1 MLRTAFLSFCCLVG
15 SAGLAFGQATP
26 SITVDSRPSPAD
38 TANRVVLALPI
49 ASPGAGSYAGA
60 GQSIQQDL
68 VADLTS
74 LTAAH
79 VIAPGSAHAVTDEQA
94 ALEQGRQNG
103 AGFVVWGQAQVS
115 GNQMRV
121 TGQLLD
127 VSSGRPLAG
136 LKATAPADN
145 LFPLEDSLAAQVA
158 RALPA
163 SIGLL
168 VPPPQTQPTGQGTE
182 AAREPA
188 PLPPALSEQS
198 PATEPSNP
206 YYSYTATVP
215 KTYYTYN
222 TYYYPS
228 YWSPYWD
235 YPYVWGGI
243 GFYGGW
249 GLYHGGWYHHG
260 WGDHDWRGG
269 HYGYRGYS
277 GGFRGGY
284 GGGFHGGGFHGGG
297 SAGHGGGGGGHR

>member
-1 MLRTAFLSFCCLVG
+1 MLRAAFLSVCGLVG
-15 SAGLAFGQATP
+15 SAGLAVGQATQ
-26 SITVDSRPSPAD
+26 SITVDGRPASNDA
-38 TANRVVLALPI
+38 TNRVVLTLPI
-49 ASPGAGSYAGA
+49 ASPGTGSYASA

-79 VIAPGSAHAVTDEQA
+79 VIAPPSAHAVMDEQA

-127 VSSGRPLAG
+127 VNSGRPLAG

-168 VPPPQTQPTGQGTE
+168 VPPPQTQPAVQGTE

-198 PATEPSNP
+198 PATESTNP

-215 KTYYTYN
+215 QTYYNYN

-260 WGDHDWRGG
+260 WGDHGWYGG
-269 HYGYRGYS
+269 RYGGYRGYG

-284 GGGFHGGGFHGGG
+284 GGGFHGGG
-297 SAGHGGGGGGHR
+297 SAGHAGGGGHR